1 MSEVEEK
8 DKDFVSKD
16 EVSLSEVKEKGKG
29 LISKDKE
36 KGLSV

>member
-1 MSEVEEK
+1 MSEVQEK

>member
-1 MSEVEEK
+1 VSEVQEK

>member
-1 MSEVEEK
+1 VSEVEEK